1 MALRQFELP
10 FISIPAACP
19 PYLKAT
25 PVLLPT
31 WLPARLL
38 SKTCESLLLGQS
50 LSLVVLSKL
59 LTNSSAKARISTSTS
74 PELCVHNC
82 NCCVQENKLNV
93 VCTINLTSASKN
105 NFLHAYCIHLYS
117 YLCPHWL
124 LLARA
129 QCCVAWCQSQFYR
142 CIGGKAPQMHHR
154 KTASA
159 TEQLNAAAYSSAQVL
174 GLCQILREWLA
185 DPVISKVTFLFKS
198 GLNKD
203 RATSHCLCWGS
214 LKKSQGIKSWM
225 QLIDISSISYFKF
238 RSIQESHF
246 LKQQGARKKT
256 KNKKGGLPLSRC
268 WKQNKRP
275 SQNCSSEL
283 GQKPRK
289 MPSFEKQ
296 LFRHSLHL
304 KKRENHGKSA
314 KATRTDAFW
323 YIQPHMTVG
332 RTKLSYI
339 FAFGATRPKAACP
352 NIKKQFMFQCFAQEK
367 TMGKSFSFFIS
378 PPVQQGDPDFWHA
391 ITVEPTVITSH
402 SVESCIMRWRL
413 SVLRVELDGFVALR

>member
-1 MALRQFELP
+1 MHTVY
-10 FISIPAACP
+10 ICTVI
-19 PYLKAT
+19 Y
-25 PVLLPT
+25 VPT
-31 WLPARLL
+31 G
-38 SKTCESLLLGQS
+38 SFS
-50 LSLVVLSKL
+50 
-59 LTNSSAKARISTSTS
+59 
-74 PELCVHNC
+74 
-82 NCCVQENKLNV
+82 
-93 VCTINLTSASKN
+93 
-105 NFLHAYCIHLYS
+105 HA
-117 YLCPHWL
+117 
-124 LLARA
+124 
-129 QCCVAWCQSQFYR
+129 
-142 CIGGKAPQMHHR
+142 
-154 KTASA
+154 
-159 TEQLNAAAYSSAQVL
+159 LNAALHDVKVNSTDASVAKR
-174 GLCQILREWLA
+174 LRCTTGRQHRQR
-185 DPVISKVTFLFKS
+185 S
-198 GLNKD
+198 
-203 RATSHCLCWGS
+203 
-214 LKKSQGIKSWM
+214 SWM
-225 QLIDISSISYFKF
+225 QLHIQVLKCSDYVRFFENDSLIPWYPRWLSSSSQGSIRIEPLPIASAEAVSRNHKVLSPECNSSISQVFLTLSSGVF
-238 RSIQESHF
+238 RSHTFLNNKGQE
-246 LKQQGARKKT
+246 KRQ